1 MPSAGPASYLAFL
14 PWHTPAQHHVL
25 AVADHGGGAEL
36 CAVATFAEAPPASM
50 LADALNGVLS
60 RQVTA
65 ERRLDAALEGV
76 PEPVRAAVGRLVPA
90 LAASDDPQAF
100 YVAGYLRVADGGS
113 YLLFPVTSC
122 PLGGCETCGSC
133 QQDCAGCGECSDGGC
148 DICLPVTMTPRTAV
162 VLGQALAVLADEAYD
177 YIYGT
182 GVCPAGAPGPLG
194 AVPKCAGDQD
204 AWFLRRYARAFD
216 DLSSDLEA
224 GRLPLPACTA
234 EEIALDIAIRDAERI
249 HHDEDELVEALVK
262 DHPVSRFDYGW
273 ARLQDVLFQD
283 KDYEGLL
290 DMRSPLGGDE
300 AEQWFEEFSNIAPR
314 DRRRG
319 FRR

>member
-1 MPSAGPASYLAFL
+1 MALASYLAFL
-14 PWHTPAQHHVL
+14 PQHTPGQHHVL

-36 CAVATFAEAPPASM
+36 CPVVSFAEAQPATM

-65 ERRLDAALEGV
+65 GQRLDAALAGA
-76 PEPVRAAVGRLVPA
+76 PELVRAAVARLVPA
-90 LAASDDPQAF
+90 LTASDDPQALR
-100 YVAGYLRVADGGS
+100 VAGYLRVTGGGGF
-113 YLLFPVTSC
+113 LLFPVTSC
-122 PLGGCETCGSC
+122 PPGGCETCGSC

-148 DICLPVTMTPRTAV
+148 DICLPVTMTPRTAT

-182 GVCPAGAPGPLG
+182 GMCPGGAPGPLG
-194 AVPKCAGDQD
+194 AIPRCAQDQG

-216 DLSSDLEA
+216 DLSGDLEA

-249 HHDEDELVEALVK
+249 HHDEDELVEDLEK
-262 DHPVSRFDYGW
+262 DYPASRFDYGW
-273 ARLQDVLFQD
+273 AHLQDALFQD

-290 DMRSPLGGDE
+290 DMRFPLSDDE
-300 AEQWFEEFSNIAPR
+300 AEQWFEEFSNITRR

>member
-1 MPSAGPASYLAFL
+1 MAPASYLAFL
-14 PWHTPAQHHVL
+14 PRHAPGQHHVL
-25 AVADHGGGAEL
+25 AVVDHGGGTEL
-36 CAVATFAEAPPASM
+36 CAVASFAEAPPATM
-50 LADALNGVLS
+50 LADALNGVLF

-65 ERRLDAALEGV
+65 EQRLDAALEGV

-90 LAASDDPQAF
+90 LAANDDPQALS
-100 YVAGYLRVADGGS
+100 VARYLRVTGGGS
-113 YLLFPVTSC
+113 YLLFPSTNC
-122 PLGGCETCGSC
+122 PRGGCETCGSC

-148 DICLPVTMTPRTAV
+148 DICLPVTMTPRTAA

-182 GVCPAGAPGPLG
+182 GMCPGGAPGPLG
-194 AVPKCAGDQD
+194 AVPKCAEGQV

-216 DLSSDLEA
+216 DLSGDLEA

-234 EEIALDIAIRDAERI
+234 EEVALDIAIRDAERI
-249 HHDEDELVEALVK
+249 HHDEHELVEDLAK
-262 DHPVSRFDYGW
+262 DYPASRFDHDW
-273 ARLQDVLFQD
+273 ANLQDALFQD